1 MSHSSEAGPGSW
13 PRPSRF
19 RAQLNGDG
27 APPVCMW
34 MTLQSS
40 NLVELAAAHGLD
52 TVILDQEHTTSGLD
66 VVREQ
71 IVAAQLG
78 GMTALVRPPHI
89 DPHQVGRIL
98 DAGADGIVFPR
109 VSTVEEART
118 AAAALRY
125 PPRGTRGWAG
135 NHARH
140 VRWNSALTGPE
151 GEGVWSAEFV
161 AAADGSIASVFM
173 IEGPSGVEH
182 LEEILDAGT
191 PDAVIFGWGDFL
203 LEVEFDLA
211 RVAAA
216 KKQIYDTCRR
226 RGIGIALSVPSSAD
240 DQPYYLGCFFSAGV
254 DASIISEAIR
264 VRMNEAR
271 AEIARLS
278 GPS

>member
-1 MSHSSEAGPGSW
+1 
-13 PRPSRF
+13 
-19 RAQLNGDG
+19 
-27 APPVCMW
+27 MW
-34 MTLQSS
+34 ITLQSS

-125 PPRGTRGWAG
+125 PPHGTRGWAG

-151 GEGVWSAEFV
+151 GEGVWSPQFV
-161 AAADGSIASVFM
+161 AAADESIASVFM
-173 IEGPSGVEH
+173 IEGPSGVEQ
-182 LEEILDAGT
+182 LEDILDVGR
-191 PDAVIFGWGDFL
+191 PDGVIFGIGDFL

-211 RVAAA
+211 KVATA
-216 KKQIYDTCRR
+216 KEQIYETCRKHEV
-226 RGIGIALSVPSSAD
+226 GVALSLPLSTD
-240 DQPYYLGCFFSAGV
+240 DQQQYYRGCFFSAGV
-254 DASIISEAIR
+254 DASIVSDAIR
-264 VRMNEAR
+264 VRMDEAR
-271 AEIARLS
+271 SAIARVT
-278 GPS
+278 G

>member
-1 MSHSSEAGPGSW
+1 M
-13 PRPSRF
+13 
-19 RAQLNGDG
+19 
-27 APPVCMW
+27 CMW

-40 NLVELAAAHGLD
+40 NLVELAGAHGLD

-109 VSTVEEART
+109 VSSAEEART

-140 VRWNSALTGPE
+140 VRWNTALTGPG

-161 AAADGSIASVFM
+161 AAADASIGSVFM

-182 LEEILDAGT
+182 LEKILEVGS

-216 KKQIYDTCRR
+216 NKQIYDTCRR
-226 RGIGIALSVPSSAD
+226 RGIGVALSVPPSAD
-240 DQPYYLGCFFSAGV
+240 ALPYYPGCFFSAGV
-254 DASIISEAIR
+254 DASIVSEAIR
-264 VRMNEAR
+264 FRMDEAR
-271 AEIARLS
+271 AMVMRVTGEGAV
-278 GPS
+278 